1 RRASA
6 RTGYL
11 RLADLRG
18 RRPHGRDRLRRQR
31 TVTGSLRVV
40 ADDVG
45 QSAAIDD
52 GVAELA
58 RAGHLSAASVL
69 VRARGARAAMAA
81 LAGLV
86 PLGVHVQLEPDE
98 LAGGTAEQVTA
109 LIVAQVEAMLAAGHS
124 PAHLDLHTSA
134 LYGLGPDAV
143 RPGGVLME
151 AIAVAARHRLRLRLP
166 RGAPAGLDQ
175 QQTALHARAV
185 AAADAAGLVLPD
197 VLVTEVPEAAA
208 VADFLAALPEGEVEL
223 VTHPALRADPG
234 DRLGPE
240 RVRQHALLASGVLQP
255 R

>member
-1 RRASA
+1 MIS
-6 RTGYL
+6 
-11 RLADLRG
+11 
-18 RRPHGRDRLRRQR
+18 
-31 TVTGSLRVV
+31 TGSLRVV

-52 GVAELA
+52 GVAQLA

-69 VRARGARAAMAA
+69 VRARGAGAAMAA
-81 LAGLV
+81 LADLV

-98 LAGGTAEQVTA
+98 LVGAASEQVTA
-109 LIVAQVEAMLAAGHS
+109 LIVAQVERMLAAGHS

-143 RPGGVLME
+143 RPGGVLTE
-151 AIAVAARHRLRLRLP
+151 AITVAARYRLRLRLP
-166 RGAPAGLDQ
+166 RRAPAGLDDQ
-175 QQTALHARAV
+175 QAALHARAV
-185 AAADAAGLVLPD
+185 AAADGAGLLLPD
-197 VLVTEVPEAAA
+197 VLVTEVPAADDVPA
-208 VADFLAALPEGEVEL
+208 FLAALPDGEVEL

-240 RVRQHALLASGVLQP
+240 RVRQHALLASGVLHA